1 MTLRT
6 RKTRITVAQLPSGG
20 WLESI
25 GPTAKTT
32 PSVAVRT
39 KMLMKEGIRGFDAFH
54 LAWAEDLNADTFVTT
69 DDQLLKKGR
78 KLSDKIRVRI
88 ADPITL
94 AAELKK

>member
-1 MTLRT
+1 
-6 RKTRITVAQLPSGG
+6 
-20 WLESI
+20 
-25 GPTAKTT
+25 
-32 PSVAVRT
+32 
-39 KMLMKEGIRGFDAFH
+39 MKEGIRGFDAFH